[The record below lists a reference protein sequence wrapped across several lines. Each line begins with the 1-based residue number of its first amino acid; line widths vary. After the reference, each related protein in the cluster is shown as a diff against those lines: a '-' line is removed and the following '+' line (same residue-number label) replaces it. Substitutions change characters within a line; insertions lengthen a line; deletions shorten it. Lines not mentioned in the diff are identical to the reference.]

1 MQEQL
6 LVLLRELKT
15 PELCLI
21 LEHNAHGSY
30 SWKYFG
36 KPSKMHNLKHHS
48 NVEEAVVNNYLAYL
62 AQMCQSKVFSADGN
76 LVAYN
81 ARYVLCPE
89 AFLSYIKH
97 PKKHTI
103 SLEKI
108 IESADVV
115 CLKPGIW
122 QNHGKV
128 IEWQARLAVWRKHG
142 RQFEPIVTQEDE
154 HCPSKFNPPPAY
166 SKTDQFSAYA
176 EKYHNDVIV

>member
-6 LVLLRELKT
+6 LVLLQELKT

-21 LEHNAHGSY
+21 LEPNAHSSY
-30 SWKYFG
+30 SWKRFG
-36 KPSKMHNLKHHS
+36 KPSNTHKLRHHS
-48 NVEEAVVNNYLAYL
+48 SIEEAVVNIYLAYL
-62 AQMCQSKVFSADGN
+62 SQMCQDKVFSADGS

-81 ARYVLCPE
+81 TRYVLCPQ

-97 PKKHTI
+97 PKRHTV

-108 IESADVV
+108 IKSADVV

-122 QNHGKV
+122 QNYGKV

-142 RQFEPIVTQEDE
+142 RQFEPILTQEIE
-154 HCPSKFNPPPAY
+154 PLLNKVNPPPAY
-166 SKTDQFSAYA
+166 LKTDQPPAYS
-176 EKYHNDVIV
+176 ENRTLELP